1 MPAPRTIDGHRYLG
15 ASWWRCAALRQRRGL
30 SSRPCSNCAK
40 ITGRPATAMPPSAMR
55 RRASSPC
62 WNGKAGRPPAPP
74 ARIRG
79 GQPCRLAS
87 SSLFQENKNST
98 IIVFMKTIIVA
109 NQKGGSGKST
119 LTVHLA
125 AAAEQAGDGPI
136 VISDTDPQGTAAD
149 WFNERKKARID
160 TPRYSPL
167 TLSDL
172 ATKVR
177 ALGNAGASYLFIDTA
192 PSIGAVNAELFALAD
207 LILIPLNPTPAD
219 LRALV
224 KGLPLVK
231 QSGKPFQFVLARVR
245 PNLRN
250 NDGTALALN
259 ALGLV
264 LSARMHERVIYAE
277 AFAHG
282 KTALEIDP
290 KGVAALELSALWTGV
305 KEKLESRNS

>member
-1 MPAPRTIDGHRYLG
+1 
-15 ASWWRCAALRQRRGL
+15 
-30 SSRPCSNCAK
+30 
-40 ITGRPATAMPPSAMR
+40 
-55 RRASSPC
+55 
-62 WNGKAGRPPAPP
+62 
-74 ARIRG
+74 
-79 GQPCRLAS
+79 
-87 SSLFQENKNST
+87 
-98 IIVFMKTIIVA
+98 MKTIIVA

-119 LTVHLA
+119 ITVHLA
-125 AAAEQAGDGPI
+125 AAAEKAGDGPV

-160 TPRYSPL
+160 TPLYSPL
-167 TLSDL
+167 ILSDL
-172 ATKVR
+172 GAKVR
-177 ALGNAGASYLFIDTA
+177 ALGDAGVSYLFIDTA
-192 PSIGAVNAELFALAD
+192 PSISAVNAELFALAD

-277 AFAHG
+277 TFAHG

-290 KGVAALELSALWTGV
+290 HGVAAQELAALWTGV
-305 KEKLESRNS
+305 KEKVESRNS